1 MSRWN
6 WTVRKDANLFHCNLS
21 GNDVMYYFQGFQS
34 IYQHSNKPKHVS
46 LPNLRFGNN
55 CRRFLTKDTTVS
67 VDKTSPSSFENHRI
81 TFDLT
86 LKEKVSTSEV
96 VSMFKVAQDDLNL
109 RACDGIPSLFQ
120 KTFPHLN
127 VVKSLTMSI
136 QKASY
141 VLRDGFRSI
150 ATTMACYKN

>member
-1 MSRWN
+1 MCLCQTYVSETIAEDFLQKIPQFL
-6 WTVRKDANLFHCNLS
+6 WTKLHHH
-21 GNDVMYYFQGFQS
+21 
-34 IYQHSNKPKHVS
+34 HSK
-46 LPNLRFGNN
+46 
-55 CRRFLTKDTTVS
+55 TTAS
-67 VDKTSPSSFENHRI
+67 H
-81 TFDLT
+81 